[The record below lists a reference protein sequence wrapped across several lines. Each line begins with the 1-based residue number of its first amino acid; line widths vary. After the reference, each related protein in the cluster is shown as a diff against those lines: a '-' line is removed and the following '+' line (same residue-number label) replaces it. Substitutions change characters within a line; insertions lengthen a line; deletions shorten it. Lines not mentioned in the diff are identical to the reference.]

1 MLGEYKF
8 AVMALACHYRMD
20 GQEGSA
26 AKLEQEGREL
36 AAKVEP
42 KSMGFAKGKRPGSTE
57 SVESVSGTV
66 SQGSQKIQGKHDV
79 PEEES
84 FYRWFVDTRC
94 EILPRSEEIVGQHR
108 EDIYALIETC
118 INLCSIAYCQG
129 LAPLMQ
135 AAEPLSKSNMQGYKI
150 LAYGIKNFCEGNP
163 QDLAERVLRRFP
175 ICREDGYTE
184 FTQYLC
190 IRFFLLLQCGAAGR
204 AVETMLL
211 SMIHPKEQNRLKKY
225 LGQTKK
231 WGAMISLPGLKAL
244 HLILEKIVNRAA
256 QNADVVV
263 RTRREDVGK
272 VLDLISFLRKKSRAE
287 GFLSLEE
294 SISDIKKRNV
304 PYVDFVP
311 EQIIVMIDGMDVH
324 FMAEI
329 MTNIFLVRQP
339 DDFEALVLYLYMV
352 AFLIIWEEFR
362 YSLILYRE
370 GAWKELVTIRNE
382 YVRVLPE
389 ECKAAFKI

>member
-1 MLGEYKF
+1 MLKGLGYVREYHRMEDADYSAALFIRHYLSLCETCRSGEQEEQLSYAREAYHFAKQCLQKYQTEQMLGEYKF

-20 GQEGSA
+20 GQEGPA
-26 AKLEQEGREL
+26 AKLGKEGREL

-42 KSMGFAKGKRPGSTE
+42 KGMGFAKRKRPEGTE
-57 SVESVSGTV
+57 SMESVSGTAF
-66 SQGSQKIQGKHDV
+66 QGSPKIQGKNHV

-84 FYRWFVDTRC
+84 FSRWFVDTRC

-135 AAEPLSKSNMQGYKI
+135 AAEPLSKSNMSGYKM
-150 LAYGIKNFCEGNP
+150 LASGIKDFGEGNP

-211 SMIHPKEQNRLKKY
+211 SMIHPKEQNRLK
-225 LGQTKK
+225 
-231 WGAMISLPGLKAL
+231 
-244 HLILEKIVNRAA
+244 
-256 QNADVVV
+256 
-263 RTRREDVGK
+263 
-272 VLDLISFLRKKSRAE
+272 
-287 GFLSLEE
+287 
-294 SISDIKKRNV
+294 
-304 PYVDFVP
+304 
-311 EQIIVMIDGMDVH
+311 
-324 FMAEI
+324 
-329 MTNIFLVRQP
+329 NIWVKQRSG
-339 DDFEALVLYLYMV
+339 V
-352 AFLIIWEEFR
+352 
-362 YSLILYRE
+362 
-370 GAWKELVTIRNE
+370 
-382 YVRVLPE
+382 
-389 ECKAAFKI
+389 

>member
-1 MLGEYKF
+1 MQGRWVYGIYTVSVYPLF
-8 AVMALACHYRMD
+8 
-20 GQEGSA
+20 SA
-26 AKLEQEGREL
+26 ASVWGSRKGGGNDASFHDTPQRAEQ
-36 AAKVEP
+36 
-42 KSMGFAKGKRPGSTE
+42 
-57 SVESVSGTV
+57 
-66 SQGSQKIQGKHDV
+66 
-79 PEEES
+79 
-84 FYRWFVDTRC
+84 
-94 EILPRSEEIVGQHR
+94 
-108 EDIYALIETC
+108 
-118 INLCSIAYCQG
+118 
-129 LAPLMQ
+129 
-135 AAEPLSKSNMQGYKI
+135 AE
-150 LAYGIKNFCEGNP
+150 
-163 QDLAERVLRRFP
+163 
-175 ICREDGYTE
+175 
-184 FTQYLC
+184 
-190 IRFFLLLQCGAAGR
+190 
-204 AVETMLL
+204 
-211 SMIHPKEQNRLKKY
+211 KY
-225 LGQTKK
+225 LGKTKK
-231 WGAMISLPGLKAL
+231 WGIMISLPGLKAL
-244 HLILEKIVNRAA
+244 PLIPEKIVNRAA

-272 VLDLISFLRKKSRAE
+272 ALDLISFLQKKSRDE
-287 GFLSLEE
+287 GLLSLEE

-329 MTNIFLVRQP
+329 MTNIFLVGQP